1 MPAPAIPSPRIRGR
15 RRRLAGLRAIV
26 TGSSSGVGA
35 AVARALRARGCAV
48 LATAR
53 REDRLAALA
62 AERPSGAV
70 PFAVAAGDV
79 TDAGF
84 RRRLVTIAV
93 ERLGGLDL
101 VVAAAGCGAIG
112 PFRDGSP
119 ATFARVVDV
128 DFLAPAEL
136 VRECLPDLARGTDP
150 AVVLVGSILGLHPL
164 PLHGEYCAA
173 KAAVRAL
180 AGTLRLELA
189 AAGIDVLLASLGPV
203 QSEFWDSLLS
213 GSRPPWSRGWRM
225 PADRAAAAIVR
236 GLERRRREVVP
247 GWQARG
253 YALAAR
259 FAPWLIDTL
268 AARHL
273 RQGGTEPSAEA
284 GP

>member
-1 MPAPAIPSPRIRGR
+1 MPAFALPSAPGRGR
-15 RRRLAGLRAIV
+15 NRRLTGLRAIV
-26 TGSSSGVGA
+26 TGGSSGVGA
-35 AVARALRARGCAV
+35 AHARGLAARGCAV

-53 REDRLAALA
+53 RADRLADLA
-62 AERPSGAV
+62 AERP
-70 PFAVAAGDV
+70 VAGPPIVVLAGDV
-79 TDAGF
+79 TDAAF
-84 RRRLVTIAV
+84 RRRLVVAAA

-112 PFRDGSP
+112 PFRDGSA

-136 VRECLPDLARGTDP
+136 VRECLPLLAHGTDP

-173 KAAVRAL
+173 KAALTAL
-180 AGTLRLELA
+180 AGTLRIELA
-189 AAGIDVLLASLGPV
+189 GDGIEVLLASLGPV
-203 QSEFWDSLLS
+203 ESEFWDNLLA
-213 GSRPPWSRGWRM
+213 GRRPPWSRGRRM
-225 PADRAAAAIVR
+225 PAARAAAAILR

-259 FAPWLIDTL
+259 FAPWLIDAL

-273 RQGGTEPSAEA
+273 RRAASEA
-284 GP
+284 RA

>member
-1 MPAPAIPSPRIRGR
+1 MPSR
-15 RRRLAGLRAIV
+15 RRRLAGLRAVV
-26 TGSSSGVGA
+26 TGGSSGVGA
-35 AVARALRARGCAV
+35 AVARGLAARGCAV

-53 REDRLAALA
+53 RADRLAALA
-62 AERPSGAV
+62 AERP
-70 PFAVAAGDV
+70 VAGPPIVVLAGDV
-79 TDAGF
+79 TDAAF
-84 RRRLVTIAV
+84 RRRLVVAAA

-112 PFRDGSP
+112 PFRDGSA

-136 VRECLPDLARGTDP
+136 VRECLPLLAHGTDP

-173 KAAVRAL
+173 KAALTAL
-180 AGTLRLELA
+180 AGTLRIELA
-189 AAGIDVLLASLGPV
+189 GDGIEVLLASLGPV
-203 QSEFWDSLLS
+203 ESEFWDNLLA
-213 GSRPPWSRGWRM
+213 GRRPPWSRGRRM
-225 PADRAAAAIVR
+225 PAARAAAAILR

-259 FAPWLIDTL
+259 FAPWLIDAL

-273 RQGGTEPSAEA
+273 RRAASEA
-284 GP
+284 RA